1 MSTTIKTF
9 LDPATLDVD
18 DVPEYG
24 DMPDVSMAYPWL
36 NSDEANGAVW
46 PWRLFFGA
54 EDDPNRKKVAEW
66 MQVDD
71 LAGLTN
77 LWAGV
82 YNGTIYL
89 HAGDSPPE
97 SADASDDWTGTP
109 VSGGGSVIPER
120 WHNGEPVLPF
130 TPVPM
135 DLRDSILKTTDGKWR
150 RLVWEPAAI
159 FDYAPTKEII
169 DESGERNIK
178 RYTLWLIVENP
189 YVAFYTTE
197 ANFSSRFF
205 KNGEPARWP
214 FSYYGKLLNEGK
226 AETYTS
232 NTSVDGGIVY
242 DAWYKENDYMANGYR
257 LAPLPWMINNETLE
271 SADEYKAFDGVLPGQ
286 FYNLAAAWPCPRYLA
301 TVFDIRID
309 EALLA
314 AYTKDWT
321 GNDFTPISREQA
333 KDAIVETVRK
343 AATKHYSIDP
353 ALMEELGRS
362 FPQGVQEGSYWQ
374 NDPPQFH
381 VVFSIH
387 LSETQNRFPHWF
399 AFMACHAPTA
409 LLTASATG
417 WYNDFTDDGS
427 WGGAPLDPGGTP
439 ENDEEE
445 EEKDDKQFQRGFYYE
460 AGNGVQIKREYEP
473 GSKDG
478 KIIPGWKHTVHV
490 DSVAATGFATYFI
503 GLTVSTENDKQT
515 YPYGGVE
522 RNMYYGVEVDSSK
535 IAVRWKSS
543 WLGQD
548 NLQKSTTIS
557 AGTTSDFTASVVFD
571 DLLVTSETGP
581 SFGGDVLIA
590 SKQRTFT
597 KKGTYKIWD
606 KTKQRWVTSRFSRVF
621 DVYRLSVRGGVKN
634 YVAEYAE
641 ANAPLR
647 NGNCSPSEI
656 QGESEGLDGPL
667 VKADKVV
674 GTKQSQLQPQFNLG
688 DFRGSLTAEYESC
701 QIPYEVTGGDVW
713 MVDGKTEKDK
723 GSISGTFEVSL
734 PKTNRTFNI

>member
-9 LDPATLDVD
+9 LNPATLDAD

-36 NSDEANGAVW
+36 NSAGENGAVW

-54 EDDPNRKKVAEW
+54 EDDPNRKKVYNW
-66 MQVDD
+66 QQVDD
-71 LAGLTN
+71 LAGLAK

-97 SADASDDWTGTP
+97 DAADSDDITGTP
-109 VSGGGSVIPER
+109 ISGGGSVMPER

-135 DLRDSILKTTDGKWR
+135 DARDALLKTADGKWR
-150 RLVWEPAAI
+150 RLIWEPAAI

-169 DESGERNIK
+169 TEDSEYNLK
-178 RYTLWLIVENP
+178 RYTLWIVVENP

-197 ANFSSRFF
+197 ANFSSKYF
-205 KNGEPARWP
+205 KNGEQARWP
-214 FSYYGKLLNEGK
+214 YGYYSKLLNDG
-226 AETYTS
+226 APETYTTNLS
-232 NTSVDGGIVY
+232 IDGGIVY
-242 DAWYKENDYMANGYR
+242 SIWYNENDYMVNGYR
-257 LAPLPWMINNETLE
+257 LAPLPWQKNDEALE
-271 SADEYKAFDGVLPGQ
+271 SETEHQAFDGVQPGQ
-286 FYNLAAAWPCPRYLA
+286 FYNLAPAWPCPRYLA

-309 EALLA
+309 EALLC
-314 AYTKDWT
+314 AYTKDFT
-321 GNDFTPISREQA
+321 EYDFTPITSAQA
-333 KDAIVETVRK
+333 KDAIVETVRN

-353 ALMEELGRS
+353 SLMEELGRS
-362 FPQGVQEGSYWQ
+362 FPQAIQEGSLWQ
-374 NDPPQFH
+374 NDPPLFN
-381 VVFSIH
+381 VIFSLH
-387 LSETQNRFPHWF
+387 LGETQNRFPHWF

-417 WYNDFTDDGS
+417 WYNDFIDDS
-427 WGGAPLDPGGTP
+427 WGGGPDDPIGSP
-439 ENDEEE
+439 EDEEE
-445 EEKDDKQFQRGFYYE
+445 EEEGDKKFSRGFYYE

-490 DSVAATGFATYFI
+490 DSVAASGFATYFI
-503 GLTVSTENDKQT
+503 GLTVSTENDTQT

-535 IAVRWKSS
+535 IKVRWKSS

-548 NLQKSTTIS
+548 NLQKSTTIV

-571 DLLVTSETGP
+571 DLLITSETGP

-590 SKQRTFT
+590 TKQRTFT
-597 KKGTYKIWD
+597 KKGTYKVWD
-606 KTKQRWVTSRFSRVF
+606 KIKRRWVTSRFSRVF
-621 DVYRLSVRGGVKN
+621 DVYRLSVRAGVKT
-634 YVAEYAE
+634 YISSYAE

-647 NGNCSPSEI
+647 NGSCTPASI
-656 QGESEGLDGPL
+656 QGTSPGLDGPL
-667 VKADKVV
+667 VTADSVV
-674 GTKQSQLQPQFNLG
+674 GTKQNKQQPQFNLG
-688 DFRGSLTAEYESC
+688 AFSGTITAEYERC
-701 QIPYEVTGGDVW
+701 QIPYEVEGGDQW
-713 MVDGKTEKDK
+713 IVDGKAGKDV
-723 GSISGTFEVSL
+723 GSISGTFEASL
-734 PKTNRTFNI
+734 PRTNRIFNI